1 MEVPMPIPHFSPALI
16 ALLLSLLISA
26 QQSPESPVIRT
37 ATHLVVL
44 NVVVKDKHGK
54 PVDDLKRGDFA
65 LRDNGHEQ
73 KIAMFALDDA
83 RQAPVATQAS
93 APMTFT
99 NRPALGAARVTA
111 FLFDELN
118 TQLGDQQIAKQQLLR
133 YLKGLP
139 ANERVALFVLGDS
152 LTLLHDFSQDTSALV
167 AALASHSNRASPEAA
182 ASAAPTPSSNSLT
195 GDSTTN
201 AQWDSFLA
209 SSAQPYINYTQTVR
223 ALRTAAA
230 LETIA
235 AHLQGIPG
243 RKTLIWI
250 SSGFPIQLGL
260 RSNDDTGAQAST
272 NNRDSSATSRRG
284 RSGGG
289 NGNGIGSTGSTGGAR
304 KSGAGNAN
312 ANSNSTS
319 PNSQDS
325 NLPGAGQSF
334 ETDVERAI
342 RALNEADVAV
352 YPVDARGLTVEAPFG
367 ADRAS
372 FGKRNKPPKGGSPVD
387 FGYETMEGLADETGG
402 RAYHNIN
409 DLNSAIQ
416 DAAGDARVS
425 YSLAFYPSDSSLD
438 DSYHRLQVA
447 VQRSA
452 VSVRFRPGYLAT
464 RQGAVSPSLA
474 DAVVNPVT
482 LTGIG
487 FTAHLDPVD
496 GGYKLSVNVDP
507 RNLTID
513 QKDGKWT
520 GTLQFLVLVG
530 KVEQLT
536 TVPLNFT
543 DEAFH
548 RIQSQGLTVGAR
560 VKTPPGTTG
569 FSLGF
574 RDIPS
579 GQVGTLHVPLLP
591 APSPQ
596 SPAPY

>member
-1 MEVPMPIPHFSPALI
+1 MEVPMPISRFSPASI
-16 ALLLSLLISA
+16 ALLLFPVLSA
-26 QQSPESPVIRT
+26 QQSPETPVIRT
-37 ATHLVVL
+37 ATHLVIL

-54 PVDDLKRGDFA
+54 PVADLQRNDFV

-73 KIAMFALDDA
+73 KIALFALDDT
-83 RQAPVATQAS
+83 RQAAVAAQVS

-118 TQLGDQQIAKQQLLR
+118 TQLGDQQIAKQELLR

-152 LTLLHDFSQDTSALV
+152 LTLLHDFSQDTSALL
-167 AALASHSNRASPEAA
+167 AALASHTNRASPEAA

-195 GDSTTN
+195 GDSTST

-260 RSNDDTGAQAST
+260 RSNDDTAAQAST

-289 NGNGIGSTGSTGGAR
+289 NGSGNGNGIGSTGGGR

-319 PNSQDS
+319 SNSQDS
-325 NLPGAGQSF
+325 NLPGAGESF

-352 YPVDARGLTVEAPFG
+352 YPVDARGLMVVAPFG
-367 ADRAS
+367 AERAS
-372 FGKRNKPPKGGSPVD
+372 IGKRNKPPKGGSPVD
-387 FGYETMEGLADETGG
+387 FGYETMEGLAQETGG

-447 VQRSA
+447 VQRSG
-452 VSVRFRPGYLAT
+452 VSVRYRPGYSAT

-496 GGYKLSVNVDP
+496 GGYKLSVIVDP
-507 RNLTID
+507 RNLTMN

-548 RIQSQGLTVGAR
+548 RIQNQGLTVGAR

-579 GQVGTLHVPLLP
+579 GQVGTLHVPL
-591 APSPQ
+591 
-596 SPAPY
+596 